1 MVGEL
6 HVEHHSLNFPLKNY
20 ISKNK
25 NQHIVGTG
33 RSRGAFCYSFCSSRP
48 SVTWE
53 KVVKRGVIS

>member
-6 HVEHHSLNFPLKNY
+6 HVEHHSLNFPKNY
-20 ISKNK
+20 ISKKN

-33 RSRGAFCYSFCSSRP
+33 RSRGAFCYSFCSSGT

-53 KVVKRGVIS
+53 KVVKRGVFS

>member
-20 ISKNK
+20 ISKK

-33 RSRGAFCYSFCSSRP
+33 RSRGAFCYSFCSSGT
-48 SVTWE
+48 SVTWG
-53 KVVKRGVIS
+53 KVAKRGVFS